1 MKKVILMLTVLLS
14 AVATTAFGQLPVGHF
29 AVTPRAGLSI
39 ANLTNNE
46 LYTAAG
52 ALNSKNKSGFV
63 AGADVE
69 YQLLKPLS
77 LSLGAYFTQQ
87 GASYDDY
94 EVKAQDPKY
103 DYEGVHGQSVDL
115 QYINVPLLANLYVG
129 RGLALKAGVQA
140 GFALSAKEKSET
152 TLFNRDEL
160 GRYEYAETKE
170 VNQDLSC
177 RNVSFSIPVGISY
190 EWMGIMLDARYNIGL
205 TNIYSKKVEYESKNK
220 WLTFTLGYK
229 FAL

>member
-1 MKKVILMLTVLLS
+1 MKKVIWMLTVLLS

-87 GASYDDY
+87 GASYD
-94 EVKAQDPKY
+94 

-220 WLTFTLGYK
+220 WFTFTLGYK
-229 FAL
+229 FEL